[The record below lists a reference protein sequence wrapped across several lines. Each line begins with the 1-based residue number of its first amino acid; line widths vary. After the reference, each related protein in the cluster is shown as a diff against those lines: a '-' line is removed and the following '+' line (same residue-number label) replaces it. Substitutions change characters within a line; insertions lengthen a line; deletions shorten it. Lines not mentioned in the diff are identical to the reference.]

1 MVAVLTGMGR
11 DGADGAALI
20 KQAGGK
26 VLAQDEAS
34 CVVYGMPRAVVELG
48 RADKVVPLSQMAD
61 AIRSML

>member
-1 MVAVLTGMGR
+1 M
-11 DGADGAALI
+11 LI

-26 VLAQDEAS
+26 VPAQDEAT

-48 RADKVVPLSQMAD
+48 VADKVVPLSQMAD